1 MFDTKMYLHLI
12 CACLIPKFLL
22 HRLNLQ
28 SGQGELEVGS
38 QVLVD
43 IDMGGRGN
51 CNGRDP
57 WFRGVHMEGDH
68 ASRKVDDRVLRHL
81 LGALVYPQLHVE
93 VPSAQVGH
101 HQPVVPVT

>member
-1 MFDTKMYLHLI
+1 MYLHLI

-38 QVLVD
+38 QVLVN
-43 IDMGGRGN
+43 IDVGGRGN

-68 ASRKVDDRVLRHL
+68 TSWEVYYSILCHL
-81 LGALVYPQLHVE
+81 HKILNPVYV
-93 VPSAQVGH
+93 
-101 HQPVVPVT
+101 